1 MKTSGETDSVV
12 QAEEGAS
19 VAEGSEAG
27 RACRIPGRK
36 IVLALLTFHL
46 IQEINPTALGNATKG
61 FKILV

>member
-12 QAEEGAS
+12 QAEEGTS

-36 IVLALLTFHL
+36 ISVGLAYIPPDT
-46 IQEINPTALGNATKG
+46 GN
-61 FKILV
+61 